1 MKKLS
6 LLAIALLAGLPGCG
20 CRKQQDAERLRRE
33 PIEQYMDAAS
43 ADDMEEFEED
53 DEMDENQDNSMRRM
67 KRADQ
72 DDMDD
77 ELTEEDIASF
87 NFGDGDLD
95 FDALESES
103 YGDDYDAIMDA
114 EMGEENS
121 PFGWIDAQTDDE
133 FRKLYFSFNHY
144 GIRADQKDALKYDI
158 EQVKQLLVES
168 GATEPTVVIE
178 GHACQEGTP
187 AYNLALSEKRAKAV
201 ADLFV
206 AAGIDRNVIKVVGRG
221 QECPTVI
228 NGKVVNGSREEREP
242 NRRVE
247 VRVIYT

>member
-53 DEMDENQDNSMRRM
+53 EEFDEDDNKNRM
-67 KRADQ
+67 KRPGQ

-95 FDALESES
+95 FDALETES
-103 YGDDYDAIMDA
+103 YGDDYDDMMDA
-114 EMGEENS
+114 EMMGEGKS
-121 PFGWIDAQTDDE
+121 SFGWIDAQTDDE

-144 GIRADQKDALKYDI
+144 GVRADQKDALNYDI
-158 EQVKQLLVES
+158 EQIKQLLAES
-168 GATEPTVVIE
+168 GATQPTVVIE

-206 AAGIDRNVIKVVGRG
+206 AAGVDRNVIKVVGRG
-221 QECPTVI
+221 QECPMVI